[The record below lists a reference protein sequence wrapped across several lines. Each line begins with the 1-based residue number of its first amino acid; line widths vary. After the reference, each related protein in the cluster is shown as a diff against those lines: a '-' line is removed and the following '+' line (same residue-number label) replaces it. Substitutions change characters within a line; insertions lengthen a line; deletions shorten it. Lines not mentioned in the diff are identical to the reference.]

1 MNQPPPP
8 EIAKYLISRRSL
20 LVAAGVAAGVT
31 VLGVDA
37 LAATASHAASG
48 FRQPLDAPFEYRDV
62 FGLRKH
68 PVTGVIKLHEGQDY
82 GKYHEGSWSGAP
94 ILAIGSGSVVLN
106 ETWGGGGNVIRIR
119 HADNHTSTYMHM
131 LHRSS
136 LNIGAPVAIGD
147 VIGQIGNT
155 GEWTTGAHL
164 HLEVRTPA
172 GAAIDPVSY
181 INNASDSPT
190 SPTAKEENMEAIVK
204 VPSGVIVHLRT
215 GGKTD
220 FGSVEQ
226 YNAFRMQVNT
236 LRSLGATD
244 LMPLPELATV
254 PGITWE
260 TFTFLA
266 QYIGAPTQ

>member
-1 MNQPPPP
+1 MKQPPPP
-8 EIAKYLISRRSL
+8 EIAKYLISRRAL
-20 LVAAGVAAGVT
+20 LVGAGVAVGAAA
-31 VLGVDA
+31 LGVDA
-37 LAATASHAASG
+37 FDATPAHAAAG
-48 FRQPLDAPFEYRDV
+48 MRHPLDAPFEYRDV

-82 GKYHEGSWSGAP
+82 GKYHVNSWSGAP
-94 ILAIGSGSVVLN
+94 IRAITGGTVVLN
-106 ETWGGGGNVIRIR
+106 EVWGGGGNVIRIR

-131 LHRSS
+131 LSRSPLS
-136 LNIGAPVAIGD
+136 VGTTVAVGAVL
-147 VIGQIGNT
+147 GQIGNT
-155 GEWTTGAHL
+155 GTWTTGAHL

-181 INNASDSPT
+181 INNSPG
-190 SPTAKEENMEAIVK
+190 SPETPTTKEDNMEAIVK
-204 VPSGVIVHLRT
+204 VPTGAIVHLRT